1 MNIYFLGPL
10 GSYSGVVARKMF
22 RLKKY
27 KLVPVN
33 EFQDVVERTKKDGIG
48 ILGIENSI
56 TSSVH
61 ECVDYMFA
69 ADFYI
74 IGEVMMNV
82 DLYLGAK
89 TNSNLSEINQVF
101 SHPQA
106 LLQCS
111 TFIDRHGFQINKTT
125 STATAINH
133 VVDSNDLKSAAIGD
147 AESLKKSGLEI
158 LAKNIGNCQ
167 NNMTRWIIIS
177 KNKKSLEQPIN
188 KTTYIFKVLHESGS
202 LVKVLTAIASAGGNM
217 TKIESR
223 PVAGSDWEYEFWVEV
238 EVENRKLIALD
249 KAINENTL
257 NFRKIGAYK
266 KGKLYTN
273 NI

>member
-1 MNIYFLGPL
+1 MNIYYLGPK
-10 GSYSGVVARKMF
+10 GSYSEVAA
-22 RLKKY
+22 KKIFSKKDY
-27 KLVPVN
+27 KLISVD
-33 EFQDVVERTKKDGIG
+33 EFIDVVEKTKADGIG

-61 ECVDYMFA
+61 TSVDYMFA
-69 ADFYI
+69 SKINI
-74 IGEVMMNV
+74 IGEVMMNI

-89 TNSNLSEINQVF
+89 KNVKLREIKRVL

-111 TFIDRHGFQINKTT
+111 SFIDEHSFQKNKTS
-125 STATAINH
+125 STAAAITQ
-133 VVDSNDLKSAAIGD
+133 VLDSNDLKSAAIGD

-158 LAKNIGNCQ
+158 LAKNIGNWQ
-167 NNMTRWIIIS
+167 KNMTRWIIIS
-177 KNKKSLEQPIN
+177 KDKKSLERPIN